1 MTYEHFTKVGRL
13 GCASCYDTFK
23 GHLNPLLKR
32 LHGGHTEHCGK
43 IPERMEGNIHLK
55 KELDELKL
63 ILKQYVQN
71 EEFEKVAEVRDEIR
85 GLETQLSE
93 HREGSSSMSLDKI
106 MNEAISPW
114 MKGMALI
121 LILF

>member
-1 MTYEHFTKVGRL
+1 MTYEHFTKVGRF

-23 GHLNPLLKR
+23 GHLNPLLKATSWWTYR
-32 LHGGHTEHCGK
+32 TLWK
-43 IPERMEGNIHLK
+43 NSERMEGNIHLK

-71 EEFEKVAEVRDEIR
+71 EEFEKAAEVGDEIR

-93 HREGSSSMSLDKI
+93 HREGVVLCHWTK
-106 MNEAISPW
+106 
-114 MKGMALI
+114 L
-121 LILF
+121 